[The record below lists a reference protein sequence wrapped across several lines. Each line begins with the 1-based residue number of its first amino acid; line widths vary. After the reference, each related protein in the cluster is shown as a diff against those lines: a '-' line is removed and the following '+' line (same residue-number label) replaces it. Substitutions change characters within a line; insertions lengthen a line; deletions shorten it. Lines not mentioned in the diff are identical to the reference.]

1 MSGVFTRYGRAT
13 AALAFGL
20 LVAGIGLGYP
30 EVVTVGVALAI
41 VLVTAALWMLS
52 RPRLLAE
59 RELRPN
65 RVNEGDPATAVLT
78 VSNRS
83 RRRSPAMVALES
95 FGDTFVPISVP
106 SLEAGGSHMRPYRL
120 PTERRGVF
128 QVGPLTVS
136 RSDPFHLMQTGQ
148 QQRTTETLWV
158 HPIAHQI
165 HPFPNGI
172 TRDLEGPTS
181 GEAPEGGIAFH
192 TLREY
197 VYGDDLRLIHWRSS
211 AKTDRMMV
219 RHNVDTYQP
228 RTLVIFDVDAEVYDG
243 DSFEDAVRVVA
254 SLMVANTRSKFPIRL
269 RTTSGLVLGSE
280 SGDRIERIL
289 DHLAAIQPSAGARLA
304 DLAQQLVMER
314 SGFSLAV
321 ITGQA
326 GVRELA
332 AIGPLRTRFQN
343 VTIGRVGVR
352 GRGGIYELPGAV
364 LINAGTSSEFA
375 QAWNRRIR
383 R

>member
-1 MSGVFTRYGRAT
+1 MLTRYGRSVAILSVILL
-13 AALAFGL
+13 AAGF
-20 LVAGIGLGYP
+20 GLGYV
-30 EVVTVGVALAI
+30 ELVAIGVTSLAVSI
-41 VLVTAALWMLS
+41 IAALWILS
-52 RPRLLAE
+52 RPKLSAD

-65 RVNEGDPATAVLT
+65 RVTEGEPAQAMLT
-78 VSNRS
+78 VTNRA
-83 RRRSPAMVALES
+83 RRRSPSMVALES
-95 FGDTFVPISVP
+95 FGEAVVTVSIP
-106 SLEAGGSHMRPYRL
+106 SLESSGSHTRPYKL

-136 RSDPFHLMQTGQ
+136 RSDPFHLMRTGQ
-148 QQRTTETLWV
+148 QQRSTETLWV
-158 HPIAHQI
+158 HPLTHNVT
-165 HPFPNGI
+165 PFPNGT

-181 GEAPEGGIAFH
+181 GEAPQGGIAFH

-197 VYGDDLRLIHWRSS
+197 VFGDDLRLIHWRSS
-211 AKTDRMMV
+211 AKADRLMV

-228 RTLVIFDVDAEVYDG
+228 RTLVIFDVDANVYEG
-243 DSFEDAVRVVA
+243 DSFEHAVRVVA
-254 SLMVANTRSKFPIRL
+254 SLMVANTRNNFPIRL
-269 RTTSGLVLGSE
+269 RTTGGLVLGSE
-280 SGDRIERIL
+280 TGDRAERIL
-289 DHLAAIQPSAGARLA
+289 DHLAAIQPSADAKLA
-304 DLAQQLVMER
+304 TFSPQVATER
-314 SGFSLAV
+314 GGFSLAV

-332 AIGPLRTRFQN
+332 AVGPLRARFQN

-364 LINAGTSSEFA
+364 LINAGTSGEFA

>member
-13 AALAFGL
+13 AVLGVAL
-20 LVAGIGLGYP
+20 LVAGVGLGYP
-30 EVVTVGVALAI
+30 ELVTVGVAALV
-41 VLVTAALWMLS
+41 VLVGAALWMLS
-52 RPRLLAE
+52 RPKLNAD

-65 RVNEGDPATAVLT
+65 RVVEGDPATAVLT

-95 FGDTFVPISVP
+95 FGEAFVPVSIP
-106 SLEAGGSHMRPYRL
+106 SLEPGGSHVRPYRL

-158 HPIAHQI
+158 HPIAHRML
-165 HPFPNGI
+165 PFPNGI

-181 GEAPEGGIAFH
+181 GEAPEGGVAFH

-211 AKTDRMMV
+211 AKTDRLMV
-219 RHNVDTYQP
+219 RHNVDTFQP
-228 RTLVIFDVDAEVYDG
+228 RTLVIFDVNAEVYDG

-254 SLMVANTRSKFPIRL
+254 SLMVANTQSKFPVRL

-289 DHLAAIQPSAGARLA
+289 DHLAAIQPTPGAHLA
-304 DLAQQLVMER
+304 EMASQLVTER
-314 SGFSLAV
+314 NGYSLAV

-332 AIGPLRTRFQN
+332 AVGPLRARFEN

-352 GRGGIYELPGAV
+352 GRGGIYELPNAV
-364 LINAGTSSEFA
+364 LINAGNSAEFA